1 MGRPRQH
8 SRVQI
13 PPRVRGFMPLGYY
26 AGEDKP
32 IELNLEEYEAIRLLD
47 YEHLS
52 QEQAAEFMEVSRPT
66 LTRIYDRAR
75 QKVALSLTEARQMLI
90 EGGKA
95 LFEGEWYLCRQCN
108 SKFNNPD
115 GDIIRSCILCSGTSV
130 ERIREAL

>member
-1 MGRPRQH
+1 MGRPRQY
-8 SRVQI
+8 SRVQV
-13 PPRVRGFMPLGYY
+13 PPRVRGFIPLAYY
-26 AGEDKP
+26 AGEDSP
-32 IELNLEEYEAIRLLD
+32 VELNLEEYEAIRLLD

-75 QKVALSLTEARQMLI
+75 QKVALALTEAHQLLI

-95 LFEGEWYLCRQCN
+95 LFEGEWYLCKECD
-108 SKFNNPD
+108 SKFNNPHQNT
-115 GDIIRSCILCSGTSV
+115 ISSCALCSGTSL